1 MADNTPSFVYYSQI
15 SHASRPG
22 TRYSSTTASATT
34 GSFAGLVAV
43 TDTRFYAIT
52 SSVTG
57 MSGFAN
63 TTIGSAT
70 TIPAGTYLPGDVS
83 SFQLHTGLVLAI
95 GS

>member
-1 MADNTPSFVYYSQI
+1 MPDPTTSVAYYSQL

-22 TRYSSTTASATT
+22 TLYSSTTASATT

-43 TDTRFYAIT
+43 TDTRFYSLT
-52 SSVTG
+52 SSTTG

-70 TIPAGTYLPGDVS
+70 TIPGGTYLPGDVS
-83 SFQLHTGLVLAI
+83 SFRLHTGLVLAI

>member
-1 MADNTPSFVYYSQI
+1 MADNTASFVYYSQI

-22 TRYSSTTASATT
+22 TRYTATT
-34 GSFAGLVAV
+34 GSAITGTFAGLVALA
-43 TDTRFYAIT
+43 DTRFYAIT

-57 MSGFAN
+57 MSGVAN